1 MFNTSLCYLIRGDEV
16 LLLHRTR
23 KKEDLNQGKWIGIG
37 GHFENGESP
46 EECMLREF
54 QEETGLTLTEWSY
67 RGIVTF
73 DQENAETEYM
83 HLFTATK
90 YTGTLRIDCD
100 EGELAWVRWDV
111 MDELPQWEGDRVF
124 LKLLERQSA
133 FFSVKLCY
141 HGENLSQVYL
151 NGTRTEI

>member
-1 MFNTSLCYLIRGDEV
+1 MYNTSLCYLTRGDEV
-16 LLLHRTR
+16 LLMHRTR
-23 KKEDLNQGKWIGIG
+23 KREDVNQGKWIGIG

-54 QEETGLTLTEWSY
+54 QEETGLTLTEWCY

-90 YTGTLRIDCD
+90 YTGTLRVDCD
-100 EGELAWVRWDV
+100 EGELAWVRWDA
-111 MDELPQWEGDRVF
+111 MDALPQWEGDRVF
-124 LKLLERQSA
+124 LKLLGRQSA